1 MMNSGYKRIPITQF
15 SGLGN
20 STGTKEG
27 LKHSEKLAVKSNRF
41 IDQVIKAAK
50 KTPGV
55 GQYKNVVRGLD
66 IRSS

>member
-1 MMNSGYKRIPITQF
+1 MVNSGYKRIPITQF

-20 STGTKEG
+20 CLGTKEG

-41 IDQVIKAAK
+41 IDQVIKTAK

-55 GQYKNVVRGLD
+55 G
-66 IRSS
+66 

>member
-1 MMNSGYKRIPITQF
+1 
-15 SGLGN
+15 L
-20 STGTKEG
+20 GTKKG

-55 GQYKNVVRGLD
+55 G
-66 IRSS
+66 